1 MNTSKNQPS
10 PSRLLNWFNP
20 RGRSLEGMAFILN
33 RITAL
38 GLTLYLFLHLI
49 VLGTLARG
57 ESAYDSFI
65 ELVHNPVYIFGE
77 FLVVAAGL
85 IHGFNGLRIFFTSLG
100 IAVPRQKAMLY
111 VLMAIALVASLIFGL
126 RMFTA

>member
-1 MNTSKNQPS
+1 MNKENNKPS
-10 PSRLLNWFNP
+10 PKRLLNWFNP
-20 RGRSLEGMAFILN
+20 QGRGTGGWAFSLN

-57 ESAYDSFI
+57 ANAYDSFI
-65 ELVHNPVYIFGE
+65 HLVHSPLFVFGE

-85 IHGFNGLRIFFTSLG
+85 IHGLNGIRIVLTSLG
-100 IAVPRQKAMLY
+100 IGVPQQKTMLI
-111 VLMAIALVASLIFGL
+111 VLMAIAVVASLIFGW
-126 RMFTA
+126 RMVTA

>member
-1 MNTSKNQPS
+1 MNKVTNKPS
-10 PSRLLNWFNP
+10 PTRLIQWFNP
-20 RGRSLEGMAFILN
+20 QGRQLEGWTFSLN
-33 RITAL
+33 RITGL

-57 ESAYDSFI
+57 ENAYESFI
-65 ELVHNPVYIFGE
+65 HLVHSPIFIFGE

-85 IHGFNGLRIFFTSLG
+85 IHGFNGLRIVITSLG
-100 IAVPRQKAMLY
+100 IGVPKQKMMLI
-111 VLMAIALVASLIFGL
+111 VFLAIAIVGSLIFAL

>member
-1 MNTSKNQPS
+1 MNKVDNE
-10 PSRLLNWFNP
+10 PSRSKWIEWFNP
-20 RGRSLEGMAFILN
+20 QGRNLEGITFSLN
-33 RITAL
+33 RITGL

-57 ESAYDSFI
+57 ANAYDNFI
-65 ELVHNPVYIFGE
+65 KLVHNPFFIFGE

-85 IHGFNGLRIFFTSLG
+85 IHGFNGIRIVITSLG
-100 IAVPRQKAMLY
+100 IGVPTEKRLLV
-111 VLMAIALVASLIFGL
+111 VLMAIALIGTLIFAV